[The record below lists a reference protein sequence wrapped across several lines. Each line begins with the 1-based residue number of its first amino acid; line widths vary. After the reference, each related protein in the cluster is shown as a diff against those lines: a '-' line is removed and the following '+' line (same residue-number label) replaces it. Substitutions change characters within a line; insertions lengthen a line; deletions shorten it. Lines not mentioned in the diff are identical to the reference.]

1 MKHLVVLHGA
11 LGSAHQFDRL
21 CAALPDVTVHVL
33 EFHGHGTTADVDLPW
48 SIDLLVDQLED
59 LLKHL
64 PTGLPVFGYS
74 MGGYVA
80 LRLAQ
85 RRPELM
91 SKILTLGTKLD
102 WSVEGAAREIR
113 MLDADKIEA
122 KVPAF
127 AADLQRRHGADR
139 WKTVLAKTADLMV
152 GLGQEP
158 LLTPES
164 VSTLV
169 TPVRYG
175 IGDRD
180 EMVTLEE
187 TMRFYRATP
196 AAELTVLPGTRH
208 PIEKVDL
215 DLLVAEISR
224 FLLT

>member
-1 MKHLVVLHGA
+1 
-11 LGSAHQFDRL
+11 
-21 CAALPDVTVHVL
+21 
-33 EFHGHGTTADVDLPW
+33 
-48 SIDLLVDQLED
+48 
-59 LLKHL
+59 
-64 PTGLPVFGYS
+64 

-102 WSVEGAAREIR
+102 WSAEGAAREIR

-164 VSTLV
+164 VSTLA

-215 DLLVAEISR
+215 DLLVAEITR